1 MSAGEF
7 HSLYYTDCGPDQG
20 LRGGAGFQFQAVSA
34 GTTEEMM
41 GVVQRSAL
49 YEAPVGWMREK
60 RPVEE
65 YPPSLVHVHQDGLY
79 ATARG
84 TYLGAETGGVREG
97 NQFTH
102 ALVATDAQLYGPIR
116 PAQLWGAPWWVAEP
130 ASSTECPAVPAEP
143 EPGPFGVE
151 ALREW
156 VLGQQDGE
164 SWLLAV
170 HSAIDRVHDEG
181 APRVVFVGEDP
192 AVVVR
197 WIAAATLLLPQER
210 ALAVGFRVFATNPQF
225 SGQEVLGLHPDWAGS
240 LAEPA
245 RNTDFEVFNLAT
257 GERRETAASDSAL
270 HWVPRFLRAD
280 PYDVVDAIEL
290 SHQFA
295 RGRGATRPSTADRLA
310 AGVLV
315 LDEEVAGPEPALAL
329 AEWLA
334 APPAVSAADV
344 LEPVLAAVLDS
355 APGVR
360 VLTRLAETD
369 LEQAGQ
375 VRIALLRA
383 EVDEIVR
390 GTPADD
396 RAPLRERPWRPEEAE
411 EAAALVEGAAGAVR
425 PERMDLLLRTASRF
439 DVHPRLGNFTEAAGR
454 FAEWWAHHPHAG
466 VDPARWTC
474 GPELIDLLR
483 DVLAQRLDGPLRDE
497 VTAAIKDRWWR
508 LLAPTVSDPF
518 MPLDAAVAAAAVAAG
533 GSARQE
539 TIAVFRERLR
549 RSDQPGTGEAVFD
562 ALFGAS
568 APTLVELSDFLAELP
583 STAVSDA
590 LAQRAFGV
598 LAGSKVSGRYL
609 DVLRGLSHHLG
620 DRQDLRKLWE
630 DDGRLRGWLTSL
642 RRKGADAGSPGDIS
656 EEVLV
661 ARAGKI
667 VGALLDA
674 DPRAA
679 TDLAVASGEQ
689 LQQTLVRELPKVWH
703 DEDAAPERRDRAVV
717 LAFVAAWSDDATA
730 TVRAAFDRE
739 LEAWMHAHKQTD
751 YRRVSKLLRG
761 VDADHAA
768 AWHDWLRETAQR
780 KPKQPRSRQV
790 ARRLFGRRER

>member
-1 MSAGEF
+1 MSAREF
-7 HSLYYTDCGPDQG
+7 HSLYYTDCSPGQG
-20 LRGGAGFQFQAVSA
+20 LRGGAGFQFQAVSP
-34 GTTEEMM
+34 GTTDEMM
-41 GVVQRSAL
+41 SVVQRSAL

-65 YPPSLVHVHQDGLY
+65 YPPSLVHVHNGVY

-84 TYLGAETGGVREG
+84 VYLGAETGGVREG

-116 PAQLWGAPWWVAEP
+116 PAQLWGAPWWVEEP

-143 EPGPFGVE
+143 EAGPFGVE

-192 AVVVR
+192 AAVVR

-210 ALAVGFRVFATNPQF
+210 ALEVGFRVFATNPQF
-225 SGQEVLGLHPDWAGS
+225 SGQEVLALHPDWAGS
-240 LAEPA
+240 LAEPE
-245 RNTDFEVFNLAT
+245 RHTDFEVFNLAT
-257 GERRETAASDSAL
+257 GERRETEPGDAAL

-280 PYDVVDAIEL
+280 PYDVVDAVEL

-295 RGRGATRPSTADRLA
+295 RGRGAARPSTADRLA
-310 AGVLV
+310 AGVLA
-315 LDEEVAGPEPALAL
+315 LDEQVTGPEPAMAL

-334 APPAVSAADV
+334 APPAVSASDV
-344 LEPVLAAVLDS
+344 LEPVLTAVLDS
-355 APGVR
+355 APGVP

-383 EVDEIVR
+383 EIDEIVR

-396 RAPLRERPWRPEEAE
+396 RAPLRARPWRSEEAE
-411 EAAALVEGAAGAVR
+411 QAAALVEGAAGAVQ
-425 PERMDLLLRTASRF
+425 PERMDLLLRTATRF
-439 DVHPRLGNFTEAAGR
+439 DVRPRLGNFTEAAGR

-483 DVLAQRLDGPLRDE
+483 DVLARRLDGPHRDE
-497 VTAAIKDRWWR
+497 VGAAIKERWWR

-518 MPLDAAVAAAAVAAG
+518 MRLDAAVAAAAVAAG

-539 TIAVFRERLR
+539 TIEVFRERLR
-549 RSDQPGTGEAVFD
+549 KPEQPGTGEAVFD
-562 ALFGAS
+562 ALFGES
-568 APTLVELSDFLAELP
+568 APTLVELSDLLAEMP

-598 LAGSKVSGRYL
+598 LVKSKVSGRYL

-630 DDGRLRGWLTSL
+630 DDGRLRAWLTNF
-642 RRKGADAGSPGDIS
+642 RRKGAEAGGPGDIS
-656 EEVLV
+656 EEVLG
-661 ARAGKI
+661 ARAGNI
-667 VGALLDA
+667 VEALLDA
-674 DPRAA
+674 SPQDSA
-679 TDLAVASGEQ
+679 DLAVASGEQ
-689 LQQTLVRELPKVWH
+689 LQQTLVRELPAVWN
-703 DEDAAPERRDRAVV
+703 DESAEQDRRDRAVV
-717 LAFVAAWSDDATA
+717 LAVVTALSDNATG

-739 LEAWMHAHKQTD
+739 LEAWMHAHKQAD
-751 YRRVSKLLRG
+751 FRRISKLLRG
-761 VDADHAA
+761 VDADAA
-768 AWHDWLRETAQR
+768 SVWHEWLRETAQR
-780 KPKQPRSRQV
+780 KPKPARTRQV